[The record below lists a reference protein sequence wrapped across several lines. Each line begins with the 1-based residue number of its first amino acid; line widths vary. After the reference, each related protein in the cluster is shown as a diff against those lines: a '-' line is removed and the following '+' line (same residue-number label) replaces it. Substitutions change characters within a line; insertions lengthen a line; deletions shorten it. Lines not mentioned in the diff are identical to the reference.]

1 MIPNGLPKH
10 TLGWQ
15 VLDWGSTYLAQP
27 DGAGKGDTWRYTK
40 EQAKFILWF
49 YALDNDGK
57 FKYRRALLA
66 RPKGWGKSPLLA
78 AISCTELLGPV
89 NFDGWRYDNG
99 QKIPV
104 GRPSYSPLIQLAAVS
119 EAQTDNTMSLVIE
132 MLGEGEAVD
141 YYALDIGKSRIL
153 CRGGKL
159 EPVTAQAKSREGQRP
174 TFAVLDETHL
184 WVPSN
189 GGDKLAAT
197 IRRNLG
203 KIGGRSVETTNAF
216 LPGEESVAED
226 SYEYWQQIQRGEVPN
241 PGLMFDFREAPPGT
255 PYERTK
261 KVDGE
266 VIDLSAERRK
276 GLIYAYG
283 SAAAEN
289 GGWVDLDRIEQEM
302 DDPATKEADGRR
314 FYFNQITQGSLQW
327 MDPEKWK
334 LCENKFVRPLNKT
347 DAITLGFDGGIRDDS
362 TALVA
367 CRMEDSVI
375 FPIRVW
381 ERPEGDK
388 TWEVNFVAV
397 DLYVRDMLEN
407 YNVVRMNCDPAYWQD
422 IVGRWSIDFE
432 DIVWEWWTN
441 RKKAMAEANERFHT
455 AVETGSIIHPGDEVL
470 TRHVLNAHTDETPWG
485 DLLRKDIKGGS
496 RKIDAAIASVLAY
509 EARAEA
515 IEDGFYTEEQD
526 SYVYSF

>member
-1 MIPNGLPKH
+1 MIPNRPPKL

-27 DGAGKGDTWRYTK
+27 DGAGKGDKWTYTK
-40 EQAKFILWF
+40 EQARFILWF
-49 YALDNDGK
+49 YAIDEKGK

-89 NFDGWRYDNG
+89 NFAGFDANG
-99 QKIPV
+99 NPV
-104 GRPSYSPLIQLAAVS
+104 GRPSYSPHIQLAAVS

-141 YYALDIGKSRIL
+141 YYDLDIGKSRIL

-226 SYEYWQQIQRGEVPN
+226 SYEYWKLIEAGKVRD
-241 PGLMFDFREAPPGT
+241 PGLLFDFREAPPET
-255 PYERTK
+255 PYFRTEIK
-261 KVDGE
+261 DGIEVDNT
-266 VIDLSAERRK
+266 AARRR
-276 GLIYAYG
+276 GLIIAYG
-283 SAAAEN
+283 SAAIEN

-327 MDPEKWK
+327 INPKKWEI
-334 LCENKFVRPLNKT
+334 CENKYVRPLSKS

-367 CRMEDSVI
+367 CRIEDSAI
-375 FPIRVW
+375 FPIRIW
-381 ERPEGDK
+381 EKPEGAK
-388 TWEVNFVAV
+388 EWEVNFVAV

-455 AVETGSIIHPGDEVL
+455 AVETGSIIHPGDETF
-470 TRHVLNAHTDETPWG
+470 TRHVLNAHTEETPWG
-485 DLLRKDIKGGS
+485 DLIRKEIKGSS
-496 RKIDAAIASVLAY
+496 RKIDAAVAAVLAY
-509 EARAEA
+509 EARGEA
-515 IEDGFYTEEQD
+515 IEDGFFTEEQD
-526 SYVYSF
+526 NYVYSF

>member
-10 TLGWQ
+10 TLGWD

-27 DGAGKGDTWRYTK
+27 DGAFKGETWAYTK

-49 YALDNDGK
+49 YAVDAHGR

-89 NFDGWRYDNG
+89 NFDGWDANG
-99 QKIPV
+99 NPV
-104 GRPSYSPLIQLAAVS
+104 GRPSYSPHIQLAAVS

-132 MLGEGEAVD
+132 MLGEGEALD
-141 YYALDIGKSRIL
+141 YYDLDIGKSRIL
-153 CRGGKL
+153 CRGGRL

-203 KIGGRSVETTNAF
+203 KIDGRSVETTNAF

-226 SYEYWQQIQRGEVPN
+226 SFHYWQSIMRGEVDN
-241 PGLMFDFREAPPGT
+241 PGLLFDFREAPPNT
-255 PYERTK
+255 PYER
-261 KVDGE
+261 GP
-266 VIDLSAERRK
+266 ERRK
-276 GLIYAYG
+276 GLIIAYG
-283 SAAAEN
+283 SAAKEN
-289 GGWVDLDRIEQEM
+289 GGWVNLDRIEQEM

-327 MDPEKWK
+327 MNPQKWEA
-334 LCENKFVRPLNKT
+334 CRNPYVRPLT
-347 DAITLGFDGGIRDDS
+347 QYDPITLGFDGGIRDDS

-367 CRMEDSVI
+367 CRIEDSAI
-375 FPIRVW
+375 FPIKVW
-381 ERPEGDK
+381 ERPEGHK
-388 TWEVNFVAV
+388 EWEVNFVSV
-397 DLYVRDMLEN
+397 DLYVREMLST
-407 YNVVRMNCDPAYWQD
+407 YNVIRMNCDPAYWQD
-422 IVGRWSIDFE
+422 IVGRWASDYE

-455 AVETGSIIHPGDEVL
+455 AVETGVIIHDGNEVL

-485 DLLRKDIKGGS
+485 DILRKDIKGGS
-496 RKIDAAIASVLAY
+496 RKIDAAIAAVLAY
-509 EARAEA
+509 EARGEA
-515 IEDGFYTEEQD
+515 IEDGFLQGSAD
-526 SYVYSF
+526 NYVYSF

>member
-1 MIPNGLPKH
+1 MIPNNLPKR
-10 TLGWQ
+10 TLGWEI
-15 VLDWGSTYLAQP
+15 LDWGSTYLAQP

-49 YALDNDGK
+49 YAVDAYGK

-89 NFDGWRYDNG
+89 NFDGFDASG
-99 QKIPV
+99 KPV
-104 GRPSYSPLIQLAAVS
+104 GRPSFSPHIQLAAVS

-132 MLGEGEAVD
+132 MLGEGHALD
-141 YYALDIGKSRIL
+141 YYDLDIGKSRIL

-203 KIGGRSVETTNAF
+203 KIDGRSVETTNAF

-226 SYEYWQQIQRGEVPN
+226 SYEYWQSIQRGEVDN
-241 PGLMFDFREAPPGT
+241 PGLLFDFREAPPST
-255 PYERTK
+255 PYERSE
-261 KVDGE
+261 G
-266 VIDLSAERRK
+266 RRK
-276 GLIYAYG
+276 GLIFAYG
-283 SAAAEN
+283 SAAKEN
-289 GGWVDLDRIEQEM
+289 GGWVNLDRIEQEM

-327 MDPEKWK
+327 MNPQKWEA
-334 LCENKFVRPLNKT
+334 CRNSHVRPLSPS
-347 DAITLGFDGGIRDDS
+347 DPITLGFDGGIRDDS

-367 CRMEDSVI
+367 CRIEDSAI
-375 FPIRVW
+375 LPIKVW
-381 ERPEGDK
+381 ERPEGNK
-388 TWEVNFVAV
+388 EWEVNFVSV
-397 DLYVRDMLEN
+397 DLYVREMLSN
-407 YNVVRMNCDPAYWQD
+407 YNVIRMNCDPAYWQD
-422 IVGRWSIDFE
+422 IVGRWAADNE
-432 DIVWEWWTN
+432 DRVWEWWTN

-455 AVETGSIIHPGDEVL
+455 AVETGTIIHAGDEIL

-496 RKIDAAIASVLAY
+496 RKIDAAIAAVLAY
-509 EARAEA
+509 EARGEA
-515 IEDGFYTEEQD
+515 IEDGYLTSTADNF
-526 SYVYSF
+526 VYSF

>member
-1 MIPNGLPKH
+1 MIPNRPPKL
-10 TLGWQ
+10 TLGWDI
-15 VLDWGSTYLAQP
+15 LDWATEMLAQP
-27 DGAGKGDTWRYTK
+27 DGAHKGDSWSFTK
-40 EQAKFILWF
+40 EQALFILWF
-49 YALDNDGK
+49 YAIDAKGR

-78 AISCTELLGPV
+78 AIASTELLGPV
-89 NFDGWRYDNG
+89 AFDGFDAHGN
-99 QKIPV
+99 PV

-132 MLGEGEAVD
+132 MLGDGNAVD
-141 YYALDIGKSRIL
+141 YYSLDIGKSRIL
-153 CRGGKL
+153 VPGGKL

-184 WVPSN
+184 WIPSN

-203 KIGGRSVETTNAF
+203 KINGRSVETTNAY

-226 SYEYWQQIQRGEVPN
+226 SQSYWESIQRGEVID
-241 PGLMFDFREAPPGT
+241 PGLMYDFRQAPANT
-255 PYERTK
+255 PYER
-261 KVDGE
+261 
-266 VIDLSAERRK
+266 SPERRA
-276 GLIYAYG
+276 GLIAVYG
-283 SAAAEN
+283 DAAKEN

-327 MDPEKWK
+327 IDPQKWAACIDK
-334 LCENKFVRPLNKT
+334 HLRPLNKK

-367 CRMEDSVI
+367 CRVEDGAL
-375 FPIRVW
+375 FPIHVW
-381 ERPEGDK
+381 ERPEGEK
-388 TWEVNFVAV
+388 NWEVDFVSV
-397 DLYVRDMLEN
+397 DLFVRDTLEN

-422 IVGRWSIDFE
+422 IVGRWAVDYE
-432 DIVWEWWTN
+432 GIVWEWWTS
-441 RKKAMAEANERFHT
+441 RKKAMAESNERFST
-455 AVETGSIIHPGDEVL
+455 AVAKAELKHKNDEVL
-470 TRHVLNAHTDETPWG
+470 TRHVLNAHIEETPWG
-485 DLLRKDIKGGS
+485 ELLRKDIRGGS
-496 RKIDAAIASVLAY
+496 RKIDAAVAAVLAY

-515 IEDGFYTEEQD
+515 IEDGFLKD
-526 SYVYSF
+526 DASNYVFTF